1 MVTRGDEL
9 FMPFGTPGGDQQPQA
24 MVQVFLNIVVW
35 GMDPQAAID
44 APRFRSRN
52 FPDSFSP
59 HAYSPGGLRLEEALG
74 DRADAL
80 ALQGYDIEIL
90 PEASAH
96 EMGAVCAIIRDA
108 SGKLVA
114 GADPREE
121 SLVLGD

>member
-1 MVTRGDEL
+1 
-9 FMPFGTPGGDQQPQA
+9 

-44 APRFRSRN
+44 APRFRSEN

-59 HAYSPGGLRLEEALG
+59 HAYFPGRLQLEEPLR

-80 ALQGYDIEIL
+80 AEQGYDVRVL
-90 PEASAH
+90 PEESAH
-96 EMGAVCAIIRDA
+96 EMGAVCTIIRVS
-108 SGKLVA
+108 SGRLVA

-121 SLVLGD
+121 SLALGD